1 MAGQIVAMGGGGFS
15 MEDDRVLDDFIL
27 ELTDKTRPRVGS
39 LATASGDASD
49 YIEKFHTPR

>member
-27 ELTDKTRPRVGS
+27 ELTDKTRPRVGF